1 MRIVLDDAPAF
12 SRSFEGDWAER
23 FEGRVLTAFERK
35 GARAG
40 RAIRD
45 LAYTRQERG

>member
-1 MRIVLDDAPAF
+1 MREVMDAAPAF
-12 SRSFEGDWAER
+12 ARAFEGEWAER

-35 GARAG
+35 ARAG

-45 LAYTRQERG
+45 LAYVRRHRG

>member
-1 MRIVLDDAPAF
+1 MPLP
-12 SRSFEGDWAER
+12 SSTRSFEGEWAER

-45 LAYTRQERG
+45 LAYVRRQRE